1 MTERKPAGMSFESW
15 IDRQIRDAASRGE
28 FDDLPGQ
35 GKPLAGHTDV
45 YDELWWVNQ
54 KLRREG
60 LAALPPSLRLRR
72 EAQDDL
78 AAAAKARTEAD
89 VRRIVEALNE
99 KILAALRRPSEGP
112 PVDLVPYDA
121 DAVVQKW
128 RLERAT
134 VLAEN
139 AAAAAAAN
147 AAAAKAADAKAADAG
162 SGAEPESARRRSGFL
177 ARLGRGR
184 R

>member
-15 IDRQIRDAASRGE
+15 VDRQIRDATSRGE
-28 FDDLPGQ
+28 FDDLPGR
-35 GKPLAGHTDV
+35 GKPLASHTDV

-60 LAALPPSLRLRR
+60 VAALPLSLRLRR

-112 PVDLVPYDA
+112 PVDLVPYDV

-128 RLERAT
+128 RLDRA
-134 VLAEN
+134 E
-139 AAAAAAAN
+139 
-147 AAAAKAADAKAADAG
+147 AAAAKAADAKTADAG
-162 SGAEPESARRRSGFL
+162 SGAASEPRLRRPGFL
-177 ARLGRGR
+177 ARFGR
-184 R
+184 RSR

>member
-1 MTERKPAGMSFESW
+1 MTERKPAGVSFETW

-28 FDDLPGQ
+28 FDGLPGS
-35 GKPLAGHTDV
+35 GKPLASHTDA

-54 KLRREG
+54 KLKREG
-60 LAALPPSLRLRR
+60 VAALPLSLRLKR

-112 PVDLVPYDA
+112 PLDLVPYDV
-121 DAVVQKW
+121 DRVVQKW
-128 RLERAT
+128 RLDRA
-134 VLAEN
+134 E
-139 AAAAAAAN
+139 AAAAAAA
-147 AAAAKAADAKAADAG
+147 AKASDAG
-162 SGAEPESARRRSGFL
+162 SAGAPETARRRSGFL
-177 ARLGRGR
+177 ARFGRGR